1 MTWTGTETARAA
13 NDESTAR
20 VVRRNRDRR
29 DTAQAMS
36 QEIVEAVRESYAAWR
51 EGDLEALLRVSDPEI
66 ELLTSGSFPD
76 LAPVYRGHRGLREFW
91 EAMRAPWDW
100 FHLDVKHIV
109 EGEDCAAIVV
119 AFRAQGKDSGVIT
132 DMEQGHAMRFRDGRA
147 VMVSTHT
154 SFEQALEAV
163 GLRE

>member
-1 MTWTGTETARAA
+1 MP
-13 NDESTAR
+13 
-20 VVRRNRDRR
+20 
-29 DTAQAMS
+29 
-36 QEIVEAVRESYAAWR
+36 QENVEAIRKSYAAWR
-51 EGDLEALLRVSDPEI
+51 EGDLGALLQVCDPEV

-76 LAPVYRGHRGLREFW
+76 LAPSYRGHRGLREFW
-91 EAMRAPWDW
+91 EAIRAPWDW
-100 FHLDVKHIV
+100 FHLDVKRIV

-119 AFRAQGKDSGVIT
+119 AFRARGKDSGVLT

-154 SFEQALEAV
+154 SFEEALAAV